1 MLSATLNYTLRVE
14 DLIGKRAMAFLKRHY
29 PNQLHPLGISY
40 FEYVF
45 GLANLLKQLGADSA
59 VISAAMLYPP
69 AINPGLTRSEM
80 AEMFDDEVI
89 DLVEELCHPGIADL
103 RTWSTDLRYYENFKR
118 NDTLEKM
125 LLLTLVD
132 YRFADQITDFY
143 QSEHFQNREVQ
154 IENLLRL
161 LMAATTDVRTLVIM
175 LAERLHFVA
184 QYNTRPVSS
193 LQKIVITNAKLNMA
207 LYAPLASRLG
217 LWQLKSKLEDSAFQF
232 LFPEKFKEIETNLNH
247 QRERNDQYLGE
258 IIHLV
263 KDKIRKA
270 GMDVVA
276 ITGREKSIFSI
287 HQKMQTR
294 ELTFEQLNDLLGI
307 RMIVKTEQDC
317 YAVMGL
323 LHTLWKPLTMCYDGE
338 TCRDWI
344 RMPKENG
351 YQSLHTSVLMQGK
364 TIEVQIRTEQ
374 MHELAEYGAYA
385 AHWRYKEGKKPD
397 EIKKKDLA
405 WNKQLEKLRK
415 ILTDEPGPLSSLQK
429 DLLQKRIYV
438 ITRDGHVIDLPAHA
452 TILDCA
458 YRIHTDL
465 GDRCIGAKVDGRFQN
480 IDYQLHN
487 GETVEILNLEHP
499 QAAYSL
505 GRRKPM
511 SFH

>member
-1 MLSATLNYTLRVE
+1 MLNVALNSFLTVE
-14 DLIGKRAMAFLKRHY
+14 DLIGKRAFAFLKRHY
-29 PNQLHPLGISY
+29 PNQLHPTGISY
-40 FEYVF
+40 FEYVY
-45 GLANLLKQLGADSA
+45 GLANLLKQLGVDSA
-59 VISAAMLYPP
+59 VISAAMLYPL
-69 AINPGLTRSEM
+69 AINPGLKRNDM
-80 AEMFDDEVI
+80 AGVFDNEVI
-89 DLVEELCHPGIADL
+89 ELVEELRRPGISDL
-103 RTWSTDLRYYENFKR
+103 RIWSTDLRYHENVKR
-118 NDTLEKM
+118 DDTLQQM
-125 LLLTLVD
+125 FLLTLD
-132 YRFADQITDFY
+132 NHQLTDSYTYVY
-143 QSEHFQNREVQ
+143 QTEHFQNRETQV
-154 IENLLRL
+154 ENLFRL
-161 LMAATTDVRTLVIM
+161 LMAATKDVRSLVIM
-175 LAERLHFVA
+175 LAERLHFVV
-184 QYNTRPVSS
+184 QYNARPVAS
-193 LQKIVITNAKLNMA
+193 LQQKAFMNAKLNMA
-207 LYAPLASRLG
+207 FYALLAGRLG
-217 LWQLKSKLEDSAFQF
+217 LWSLKSMLEDGAFHL
-232 LFPEKFKEIETNLNH
+232 LFPEKFKEIEMFMRRQKEINN
-247 QRERNDQYLGE
+247 QY
-258 IIHLV
+258 IIKIIRIV
-263 KDKIRKA
+263 QGKIRKS
-270 GMDVVA
+270 GIVLIA

-294 ELTFEQLNDLLGI
+294 ELTFEELNDLLGI

-344 RMPKENG
+344 RTPKENG

-364 TIEVQIRTEQ
+364 TVEVQIRTEQ

-385 AHWRYKEGKKPD
+385 AHWRYKGGKKSD

-405 WNKQLEKLRK
+405 WSKQLEKLRK
-415 ILTDEPGPLSSLQK
+415 ILTDVPGPLSSLQK
-429 DLLQKRIYV
+429 GLLQERIYV

-480 IDYQLHN
+480 IDYHLHN
-487 GETVEILNLEHP
+487 GEMVEILNLEHP

>member
-1 MLSATLNYTLRVE
+1 MLSATLNHTLRVE

-29 PNQLHPLGISY
+29 PNQLHPIGISY
-40 FEYVF
+40 FAYVF

-59 VISAAMLYPP
+59 VISAAMLYPL
-69 AINPGLTRSEM
+69 AINPGLRQSDM
-80 AEMFDDEVI
+80 AEVFDNEVI
-89 DLVEELCHPGIADL
+89 ELVEELRHPGISDL
-103 RTWSTDLRYYENFKR
+103 PIWSTDLRYNENFKR

-125 LLLTLVD
+125 FLLTLVD
-132 YRFADQITDFY
+132 YRFADQSTDVY
-143 QSEHFQNREVQ
+143 QTEHFQNREVQ

-161 LMAATTDVRTLVIM
+161 LMAATTDVRTLVIT

-193 LQKIVITNAKLNMA
+193 LQEKAITNSRLNMA

-232 LFPEKFKEIETNLNH
+232 LFPERFKEIETNLAH
-247 QRERNDQYLGE
+247 QRERNDQFIGE

-263 KDKIRKA
+263 KDKIRKS
-270 GMDVVA
+270 GINA
-276 ITGREKSIFSI
+276 INISGREKSIFSI
-287 HQKMQTR
+287 YQKMQTR
-294 ELTFEQLNDLLGI
+294 HLTFEQLNDLLGI
-307 RMIVKTEQDC
+307 RILVNTRQDC
-317 YAVMGL
+317 YALMGL
-323 LHTLWKPLTMCYDGE
+323 LHTLWKPLITCYDGD

-344 RMPKENG
+344 RTPKENG
-351 YQSLHTSVLMQGK
+351 YQSLHTTVLIQDK
-364 TIEVQIRTEQ
+364 TAEVQIRTEQ
-374 MHELAEYGAYA
+374 MHELAEYGVYA
-385 AHWRYKEGKKPD
+385 AHWRYKEGKQSD

-415 ILTDEPGPLSSLQK
+415 ILTDVPGPLSSLQK
-429 DLLQKRIYV
+429 GLLQKRIYV

-452 TILDCA
+452 TILDSA

-480 IDYQLHN
+480 IDYHLHN
-487 GETVEILNLEHP
+487 GEIVEILTLEHP
-499 QAAYSL
+499 QAAYRL
-505 GRRKPM
+505 GRRKPI